1 MGTDRSLHGRQGA
14 MRNVDVA
21 VIGGGS
27 AGAGLAAM
35 AAPHARIAI
44 LEMEERPGYHTTG
57 RSAAF
62 YAETY
67 GGAAVQPLTTA
78 SKGFFENPPPG
89 FADAPLVGPRGG
101 LHMAEAAHLPLL
113 AQMDREFAQSGVAL
127 RPLDRADMEE
137 MLPGLGDRKSTR
149 LPVTNAHLVC
159 RLLLE
164 KKKKQAQYAI
174 ARLISTH

>member
-1 MGTDRSLHGRQGA
+1 
-14 MRNVDVA
+14 
-21 VIGGGS
+21 
-27 AGAGLAAM
+27 
-35 AAPHARIAI
+35 
-44 LEMEERPGYHTTG
+44 MEERPGYHTTG

-78 SKGFFENPPPG
+78 SKGFFENPPPC

-127 RPLDRADMEE
+127 RPLDRADMEA
-137 MLPGLGDRKSTR
+137 MLPGLGPQWVAGRHEPS
-149 LPVTNAHLVC
+149 C
-159 RLLLE
+159 RDMDV
-164 KKKKQAQYAI
+164 AAI
-174 ARLISTH
+174 HQGFLSMRYEERRVGKEDVSRCGSRWSPCR